1 MLEVS
6 NFNQVNV
13 KVGYTNTN
21 NFVILNNRDIMHV
34 ISSLTSI
41 QESIEKEEKLKQA
54 QERKVNRAMERL
66 EQIASVLNY
75 KIVDSK
81 EHFILIDLDELK
93 ESQVLPLIDIIRK
106 LVKIYV
112 SKLVI
117 LNVLSTYDE
126 ILCNKKTCKIIEELQ
141 EIEKILVK

>member
-6 NFNQVNV
+6 TFNQVNV
-13 KVGYTNTN
+13 RVGYTNTN

-41 QESIEKEEKLKQA
+41 QESIEKQEKLRQA
-54 QERKVNRAMERL
+54 QERKTNRAMERL

-93 ESQVLPLIDIIRK
+93 ESQVLPLSEIIIKFTR
-106 LVKIYV
+106 IYV
-112 SKLVI
+112 GKLVI
-117 LNVLSTYDE
+117 PSQFMGFEDYTN
-126 ILCNKKTCKIIEELQ
+126 NKKACNIIDELK
-141 EIEKILVK
+141 EINKILVK